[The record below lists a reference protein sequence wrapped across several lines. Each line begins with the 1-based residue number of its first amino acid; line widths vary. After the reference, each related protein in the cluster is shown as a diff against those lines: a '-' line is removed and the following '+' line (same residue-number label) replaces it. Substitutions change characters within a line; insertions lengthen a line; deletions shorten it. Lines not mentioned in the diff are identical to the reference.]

1 MGDKMTVL
9 KMIWKIGICITLA
22 SMLSVISFFL
32 DLRGNI
38 TFKVFIGLLQIS
50 SAILVFL
57 NLKRKNYKALN
68 FCFYGVIL
76 MFILGL
82 IVSRNVQIL
91 KGDSRVIDVY
101 SLLKSRGETEKAN
114 SEYIGVFE
122 TSHYENVTL
131 LYHPDLK
138 PALRLINTYLKEADE
153 NTNKLFPKVEKKPL
167 TIRFDYDEKV
177 FKSLSPNINFTN
189 GFYTRENNKINII
202 VKDCYLNVLA
212 LFKGTDFHNIL
223 LHEYSH
229 YKLKE
234 YAEQNN
240 IQLGRIPAWFDE
252 GIADYIGFEGAF
264 EFYRPQK
271 LLPLKQLT
279 SQKDWT
285 AYSNKTK
292 GEIYSQ
298 AHYAVSQLIMS
309 KGDEVIQDILLK
321 TKTLSFEAAFEE
333 VMGLSLEGYEAALEE
348 DMKNG
353 WKRYE
358 KMIPVFY
365 PRDRSAIHIASL
377 EEYSKTYPDNIDALL
392 DLKLLYENSGK
403 YEKAKDKLIAAAE
416 KQPKNSFIWRNLAS
430 VLENINDFDGALKA
444 YEKEISVNKDNFN
457 SYISMA
463 NILLLSDTDKA
474 AKMVNKAIKYKKS
487 ASIVKQGREIENYIK
502 ALKNNKPYE
511 GCLRLIKSDAV
522 SSVSVKKALI
532 QKVIKDYPNIKNT
545 ARTELEKM
553 KF

>member
-1 MGDKMTVL
+1 
-9 KMIWKIGICITLA
+9 
-22 SMLSVISFFL
+22 
-32 DLRGNI
+32 
-38 TFKVFIGLLQIS
+38 
-50 SAILVFL
+50 
-57 NLKRKNYKALN
+57 
-68 FCFYGVIL
+68 
-76 MFILGL
+76 MFITSF

-91 KGDSRVIDVY
+91 KGDSKAVNVY
-101 SLLKSRGETEKAN
+101 SLLKSRQEIEKAN

-122 TSHYENVTL
+122 TSQYENVTL

-153 NTNKLFPKVEKKPL
+153 DTNKLFPKVEKKPL

-177 FKSLSPNINFTN
+177 FRSLYPDACYTN
-189 GFYTRENNKINII
+189 GFYTRENNKIYITI
-202 VKDCYLNVLA
+202 EDCYLNVLGLSA
-212 LFKGTDFHNIL
+212 TDFQNTL
-223 LHEYSH
+223 MHEYSH

-234 YAEQNN
+234 YVEQNN
-240 IQLGRIPAWFDE
+240 VQLDRIPAWFNE
-252 GIADYIGFEGAF
+252 GIADYIGFEGAL
-264 EFYRPQK
+264 ELYKPQK

-279 SQKDWT
+279 SQRDWT

-292 GEIYSQ
+292 GQIYAQ

-333 VMGLSLEGYEAALEE
+333 VMGLSLEGYEAALEV

-358 KMIPVFY
+358 KMIPMFY
-365 PRDRSAIHIASL
+365 PRDRSAIHITCL
-377 EEYSKTYPDNIDALL
+377 EEYSKTNPDNIDALL
-392 DLKLLYENSGK
+392 DLKLLYENSGD
-403 YEKAKDKLIAAAE
+403 YEKAKDKLTVASE
-416 KQPKNSFIWRNLAS
+416 KQPKNSFIWRGLAS
-430 VLENINDFDGALKA
+430 VLENMNDFDGALKA

-463 NILLLSDTDKA
+463 SILLLSDTDKA
-474 AKMVNKAIKYKKS
+474 AKMVNKAIKHKKS
-487 ASIVKQGREIENYIK
+487 AFIVKQGREIENYIK

-545 ARTELEKM
+545 ARTELERM